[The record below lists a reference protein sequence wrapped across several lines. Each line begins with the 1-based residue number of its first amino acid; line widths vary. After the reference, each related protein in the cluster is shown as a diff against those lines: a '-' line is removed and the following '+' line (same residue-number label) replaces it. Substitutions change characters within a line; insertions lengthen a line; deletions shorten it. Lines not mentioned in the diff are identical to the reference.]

1 VSEHVFDSIRAFGDF
16 TIAEMQKPP
25 EASKGGILIPETAQR
40 ADPWWKVI
48 SVGPKQNDL
57 KPGERVLFVS
67 GAKVEHDGRVIVALK
82 PSEVVGT
89 LPAPVSHDWR
99 YPTRY

>member
-1 VSEHVFDSIRAFGDF
+1 VTEHVFDHIRAFGDY
-16 TIAEMQKPP
+16 TIAEMQDP
-25 EASKGGILIPETAQR
+25 ASETKGGLLIPEIARR

-89 LPAPVSHDWR
+89 LPAPATNDR
-99 YPTRY
+99 RDPTRY